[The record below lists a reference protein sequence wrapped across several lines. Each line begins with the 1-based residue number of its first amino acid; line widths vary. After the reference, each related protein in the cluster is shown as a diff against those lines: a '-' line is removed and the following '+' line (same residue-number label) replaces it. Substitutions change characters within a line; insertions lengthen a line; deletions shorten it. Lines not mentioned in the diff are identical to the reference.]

1 MHVTLFIYK
10 IRDCFSTKSDMNISI
25 DFYIDL
31 DRVGQAAIGGSLLFT
46 FYYFPFA
53 TRQSWSKTISRQNL
67 ETKFLKDK
75 FFVDRK
81 AGVRNSTTT
90 YRVQSGSGSA
100 I

>member
-1 MHVTLFIYK
+1 MRENIFKNSHIIQKTLFIYK
-10 IRDCFSTKSDMNISI
+10 GLLFQLKGGITISI

-31 DRVGQAAIGGSLLFT
+31 DRVGQAAIGGSLLFH

-67 ETKFLKDK
+67 ETKFLKEN

-90 YRVQSGSGSA
+90 
-100 I
+100 